1 MLVEEVLKAKGRD
14 IVTMPRDAS
23 VAEAARLLKEKRIGA
38 VVISDDGARV
48 LGILSERDI
57 VHALAEFAAAALE
70 MRVRELMTQDV
81 VTCAPGDKIVG
92 LMARMT
98 ERRIRHLPVLKD
110 GVLDGMVSIG
120 DVVKSRI
127 EEVESEASAM
137 RDFITGY

>member
-1 MLVEEVLKAKGRD
+1 MMVEEVLKAKGRN
-14 IVTMPRDAS
+14 IVTMPGNAS
-23 VAEAARLLKEKRIGA
+23 VAEAVRLLKEKRIGA

-57 VHALAEFAAAALE
+57 VHALVDFAAAALE
-70 MRVRELMTQDV
+70 MRVSELMTQDV
-81 VTCAPGDKIVG
+81 VTCAPEDSIAE

-98 ERRIRHLPVLKD
+98 ERRIRHLPVVKD

-127 EEVESEASAM
+127 DEVESEASAM
-137 RDFITGY
+137 RDFITG

>member
-1 MLVEEVLKAKGRD
+1 MRVEEVLKAKGRD
-14 IVTMPRDAS
+14 IVTMPRNAS
-23 VAEAARLLKEKRIGA
+23 VAEAVGLLKEKRIGA

-57 VHALAEFAAAALE
+57 VHALVDFATAALE
-70 MRVRELMTQDV
+70 MRVSELMTQDV
-81 VTCAPGDKIVG
+81 VTCGPEDSIVG

-120 DVVKSRI
+120 DVVKGRI
-127 EEVESEASAM
+127 DEVESEASAM
-137 RDFITGY
+137 RDFITG

>member
-14 IVTMPRDAS
+14 IITMPQNAS

-70 MRVRELMTQDV
+70 MRVSELMTQDV
-81 VTCAPGDKIVG
+81 VTCAPGDSIVG
-92 LMARMT
+92 LMARMS
-98 ERRIRHLPVLKD
+98 ERRIRHLPVVKD

-127 EEVESEASAM
+127 DEIEFEASAM
-137 RDFITGY
+137 RDFITGH

>member
-70 MRVRELMTQDV
+70 MRVRELMTRDV

-127 EEVESEASAM
+127 DEIEFEASAM
-137 RDFITGY
+137 RDFITG

>member
-1 MLVEEVLKAKGRD
+1 MMVEEVLKAKGRD
-14 IVTMPRDAS
+14 IVTMPRTAS
-23 VAEAARLLKEKRIGA
+23 VAEAVGLLKEKRIGA

-70 MRVRELMTQDV
+70 MRVSELMTQDV
-81 VTCAPGDKIVG
+81 VTCGPEDSIVG

-120 DVVKSRI
+120 DVVKGRI
-127 EEVESEASAM
+127 DEVESEASAM
-137 RDFITGY
+137 RDFITG

>member
-1 MLVEEVLKAKGRD
+1 MMVEEILKAKGSD
-14 IVTMPRDAS
+14 IVTMPQNAS

-38 VVISDDGARV
+38 VVISDDGARA

-57 VHALAEFAAAALE
+57 VHALVEFAAAALE
-70 MRVRELMTQDV
+70 MRVSELMTQDV
-81 VTCAPGDKIVG
+81 VTCAPEDRIAG

-98 ERRIRHLPVLKD
+98 ERRIRHLPVIKD

-137 RDFITGY
+137 RDFITGQ

>member
-1 MLVEEVLKAKGRD
+1 MMVEEILKARGRD
-14 IVTMPRDAS
+14 IVTMPRNAS

-38 VVISDDGARV
+38 VVISDDGARA

-57 VHALAEFAAAALE
+57 VHALVDFAAAALE
-70 MRVRELMTQDV
+70 MRVTELMTQDV
-81 VTCAPGDKIVG
+81 VTCAPQDSIDR

-98 ERRIRHLPVLKD
+98 ERRIRHLPVVKD
-110 GVLDGMVSIG
+110 GVLGGMVSIG

>member
-1 MLVEEVLKAKGRD
+1 MMVEEVLKAKGRD
-14 IVTMPRDAS
+14 IVTMPRNAS

-57 VHALAEFAAAALE
+57 VHALVDFAAAALE
-70 MRVRELMTQDV
+70 MRVSELMTQDV
-81 VTCAPGDKIVG
+81 VTCAPEDSIVG

-127 EEVESEASAM
+127 DEVEFEASAM
-137 RDFITGY
+137 RDYITG

>member
-1 MLVEEVLKAKGRD
+1 MMVEEILKAKGRD
-14 IVTMPRDAS
+14 MVTMPQNAS

-38 VVISDDGARV
+38 VVISDDGARA

-57 VHALAEFAAAALE
+57 VHALVEFAAAALE
-70 MRVRELMTQDV
+70 MRVSELMTRDV
-81 VTCAPGDKIVG
+81 VTCAPEDRIAG

-98 ERRIRHLPVLKD
+98 ERRIRHLPVIKD

-137 RDFITGY
+137 RDFITGQ

>member
-1 MLVEEVLKAKGRD
+1 MMVEEVLKAKGRD
-14 IVTMPRDAS
+14 IVTMPRNAS
-23 VAEAARLLKEKRIGA
+23 VAEAVGLLKEKRIGA

-70 MRVRELMTQDV
+70 MRVSELMTQDV
-81 VTCAPGDKIVG
+81 VTCGPEDSIVG

-120 DVVKSRI
+120 DVVKGRI
-127 EEVESEASAM
+127 DEVESEASAM
-137 RDFITGY
+137 RNFITGQ

>member
-1 MLVEEVLKAKGRD
+1 MMVEEILKAKGSD
-14 IVTMPRDAS
+14 IVTMPQNAS

-57 VHALAEFAAAALE
+57 VHALVEFAAAALE
-70 MRVRELMTQDV
+70 MRVSELMTQDV
-81 VTCAPGDKIVG
+81 VTCAPEDRIAG

-98 ERRIRHLPVLKD
+98 ERRIRHLPVIKD

-127 EEVESEASAM
+127 EEIESEASAM
-137 RDFITGY
+137 RDFITGQ

>member
-1 MLVEEVLKAKGRD
+1 MMVEEVLKAKGRD
-14 IVTMPRDAS
+14 IVTMPRNAS

-57 VHALAEFAAAALE
+57 VHALVDFAAAALE
-70 MRVRELMTQDV
+70 MRVSELMTQDV
-81 VTCAPGDKIVG
+81 VTCTPEDSIVG

-110 GVLDGMVSIG
+110 GMLDGMVSIG

-127 EEVESEASAM
+127 DEIEFEASAM
-137 RDFITGY
+137 RDFITG

>member
-1 MLVEEVLKAKGRD
+1 MMVEEVLKAKGRD
-14 IVTMPRDAS
+14 TVTMPGSAS

-57 VHALAEFAAAALE
+57 VHALADFAAAALE
-70 MRVRELMTQDV
+70 MRVSELMTQDV
-81 VTCAPGDKIVG
+81 VTCAPGDSIAG
-92 LMARMT
+92 LMTRMT
-98 ERRIRHLPVLKD
+98 ERRIRHLPVVKD

-127 EEVESEASAM
+127 GEVEYEASAM
-137 RDFITGY
+137 RDFITG

>member
-1 MLVEEVLKAKGRD
+1 MVEEVLKAKGRD
-14 IVTMPRDAS
+14 IVTMPRNAS

-38 VVISDDGARV
+38 VVVSDDGARA

-57 VHALAEFAAAALE
+57 VHALVDFAAATLE
-70 MRVRELMTQDV
+70 MRVSELMTQDV
-81 VTCAPGDKIVG
+81 VTCAPEDSVAE

-98 ERRIRHLPVLKD
+98 ERRIRHLPVVKD

-127 EEVESEASAM
+127 DEIEFEASAM

>member
-1 MLVEEVLKAKGRD
+1 MMVEEVLKAKGRD
-14 IVTMPRDAS
+14 TVTMPRNAS

-70 MRVRELMTQDV
+70 MRVSELMTQDV
-81 VTCAPGDKIVG
+81 VTCAPEDSIVG

-127 EEVESEASAM
+127 DEVESEASAM
-137 RDFITGY
+137 RDFITG

>member
-1 MLVEEVLKAKGRD
+1 MMVEEILKAKGSD
-14 IVTMPRDAS
+14 IVTMPQNAS

-57 VHALAEFAAAALE
+57 VHALVEFAAAALE
-70 MRVRELMTQDV
+70 MRVSELMTKDV
-81 VTCAPGDKIVG
+81 VTCAPEDRIAG
-92 LMARMT
+92 LMARMS
-98 ERRIRHLPVLKD
+98 ERRIRHLPVIKD

-127 EEVESEASAM
+127 DEVESEASAM

>member
-1 MLVEEVLKAKGRD
+1 MMVEEILRAKGRD
-14 IVTMPRDAS
+14 IVTMRRDAK

-57 VHALAEFAAAALE
+57 VHALVDFAAAALE
-70 MRVRELMTQDV
+70 MRVSELMTQEV
-81 VTCAPGDKIVG
+81 VTCAPEDNIAG

-98 ERRIRHLPVLKD
+98 ERRIRHLPVVKD
-110 GVLDGMVSIG
+110 GVLGGMVSIG
-120 DVVKSRI
+120 DVVKGRI
-127 EEVESEASAM
+127 EEVETEASAM